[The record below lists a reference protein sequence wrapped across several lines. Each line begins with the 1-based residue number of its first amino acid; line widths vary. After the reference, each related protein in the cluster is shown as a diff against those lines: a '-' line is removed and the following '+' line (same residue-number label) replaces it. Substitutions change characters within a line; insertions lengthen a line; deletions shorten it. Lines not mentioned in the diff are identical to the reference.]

1 MIEWKCLSSCYSSCC
16 SNLLEAPLNEKQ
28 NICNIFNKVTPQ
40 IPQNMIKRKYIHMAW
55 ANSVLLLPIVCT
67 LSPTHMWNCWF
78 PCKLCER
85 MCEWS
90 VLRSERAPCW
100 NCPIVPFKHTSVLPS
115 CPQPGPGHSADK
127 ETALDFASGG
137 LMTRARCGGYSGSF
151 LSRKMRP

>member
-16 SNLLEAPLNEKQ
+16 SNLLEAPLNDKQ

-40 IPQNMIKRKYIHMAW
+40 IPQNMIKRKYIHLAW
-55 ANSVLLLPIVCT
+55 ANSVLLLLIVCT

-78 PCKLCER
+78 LCKLWER

-90 VLRSERAPCW
+90 VLRSEKSPCW

-115 CPQPGPGHSADK
+115 CWCMDLATVQTGRQPWSLHLVVFWPELS
-127 ETALDFASGG
+127 
-137 LMTRARCGGYSGSF
+137 GYSGSF